1 VLLRWLAGVHDI
13 GKVSPVFAVQVPRL
27 ADLMRQQGLAMPGS
41 FSDRKILRHELAGQL
56 ILRRW
61 LAEKYGW
68 HPVRSGPVAVV
79 VGGPPRRR
87 RPTSSSAANAKL
99 ASPDTNTTP
108 PSAFSTRPAIG
119 PIGVASAGS
128 GNTCWLTRPTMPPPE
143 PIEMTS

>member
-1 VLLRWLAGVHDI
+1 MRVTVASVSLLGCFGPRLLGINPATPS
-13 GKVSPVFAVQVPRL
+13 VSKPVFHRHKVACPIPNPL
-27 ADLMRQQGLAMPGS
+27 ATATSEAIFVLTSCTAAS
-41 FSDRKILRHELAGQL
+41 
-56 ILRRW
+56 
-61 LAEKYGW
+61 
-68 HPVRSGPVAVV
+68 
-79 VGGPPRRR
+79 R

-128 GNTCWLTRPTMPPPE
+128 SGNTCWLTRPTMPPPE